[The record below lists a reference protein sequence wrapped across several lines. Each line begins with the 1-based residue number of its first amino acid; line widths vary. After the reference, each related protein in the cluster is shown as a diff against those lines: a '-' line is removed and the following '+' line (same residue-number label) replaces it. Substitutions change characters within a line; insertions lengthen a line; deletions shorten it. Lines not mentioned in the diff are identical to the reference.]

1 MIYAEQGYE
10 MKAVS
15 VAEQLRKKGMVVEY
29 GFFDQLELVR
39 EYARERNIGKIV
51 IVDKEVTEVE

>member
-1 MIYAEQGYE
+1 
-10 MKAVS
+10 
-15 VAEQLRKKGMVVEY
+15 MVVEY

-51 IVDKEVTEVE
+51 IVDEEVTEVE